1 MSDIER
7 WTNAR
12 ICSYAEDTTIFL
24 SGNDKHSVKANPK
37 CEAEKILKFM
47 ASNCLVANPEKTEF
61 LILSKERNM
70 IHKVIIKIGGAH
82 INESVKTPWNDD

>member
-7 WTNAR
+7 WTYAKV
-12 ICSYAEDTTIFL
+12 CSYADDTTIFL
-24 SGNDKHSVKANPK
+24 SGNDKHTVEVNLK

-47 ASNCLVANPEKTEF
+47 PSNYLVAIPEEMEF

-70 IHKVIIKIGGAH
+70 IQIIKKL
-82 INESVKTPWNDD
+82 SK